1 MFVILVPV
9 GVECT
14 DLLGRSKVLEA
25 GAADEEVLE
34 VGAADEWSVL
44 PVSLV
49 GLEEGAKRVS
59 ALGVVAQNQQ
69 GPRVL

>member
-14 DLLGRSKVLEA
+14 DLLGRLKVWA
-25 GAADEEVLE
+25 